1 MADKMKKAKFGSL
14 QLDVEDVISWS
25 ELTNADFAPASSQ
38 EKENFIQDRESVSF
52 WKDAGTTV
60 PQKYRGHGGA
70 GHSDP
75 VALFAFLARSSCPM
89 ATTSSSRAPRT
100 CTPGTTLWRT
110 RRSWPRP
117 R

>member
-52 WKDAGTTV
+52 W
-60 PQKYRGHGGA
+60 
-70 GHSDP
+70 
-75 VALFAFLARSSCPM
+75 
-89 ATTSSSRAPRT
+89 
-100 CTPGTTLWRT
+100 
-110 RRSWPRP
+110 
-117 R
+117 

>member
-52 WKDAGTTV
+52 WKD
-60 PQKYRGHGGA
+60 GA
-70 GHSDP
+70 DGSAKIP
-75 VALFAFLARSSCPM
+75 WPW
-89 ATTSSSRAPRT
+89 
-100 CTPGTTLWRT
+100 WRW
-110 RRSWPRP
+110 SF
-117 R
+117 

>member
-52 WKDAGTTV
+52 WKDA
-60 PQKYRGHGGA
+60 
-70 GHSDP
+70 
-75 VALFAFLARSSCPM
+75 
-89 ATTSSSRAPRT
+89 
-100 CTPGTTLWRT
+100 
-110 RRSWPRP
+110 
-117 R
+117 